1 MTYTREQILSM
12 PVGCELDALV
22 AEVALE
28 LKVRMLNEVTDNA
41 FKLQYDRKVI
51 DVGEG
56 RYGCLARYS
65 TDISAALE
73 VVEKM
78 RKNKIYLDIRVWP
91 EEYQVLPHQDEHNK
105 LIEHCIVKSP
115 SLPEAICKAALL
127 ASLGESGGTGE

>member
-1 MTYTREQILSM
+1 MNTYTREQLDSM
-12 PVGCELDALV
+12 SAGKELDKMV
-22 AEVALE
+22 AE
-28 LKVRMLNEVTDNA
+28 KVLGCKCYYPAVFGANTSYPDST
-41 FKLQYDRKVI
+41 KLI
-51 DVGEG
+51 P
-56 RYGCLARYS
+56 LPNYS

-127 ASLGESGGTGE
+127 ASLGESGGTGDE

>member
-1 MTYTREQILSM
+1 MTLTREQIMNM
-12 PVGCELDALV
+12 PEGRELDTLV
-22 AEVALE
+22 AQHIMELTIVPDGLKYSPRYYLPEYKETYHREVP
-28 LKVRMLNEVTDNA
+28 N
-41 FKLQYDRKVI
+41 
-51 DVGEG
+51 
-56 RYGCLARYS
+56 YS
-65 TDISAALE
+65 TNISAALE